1 MYHPIVKEQVLPGQL
16 EGVADEPRYYR
27 GITGV
32 SRKNPMRPINYFDS
46 FISLKMGVF
55 CGCFDEYRQM
65 STGRFPPKTLSKSE
79 NPRNAD
85 FVLP

>member
-32 SRKNPMRPINYFDS
+32 SRKNRMSPINYFDS
-46 FISLKMGVF
+46 PISLKMFSF
-55 CGCFDEYRQM
+55 CGGFSGIE
-65 STGRFPPKTLSKSE
+65 E
-79 NPRNAD
+79 
-85 FVLP
+85 